1 MVILRSQREIE
12 RIASAGRVA
21 ASTLSLLAEHVSP
34 GMSTL
39 ELDEMAEDFIRSQ
52 GAVPACKG
60 YYGFPASVCISV
72 NEGVVHGIPSAHRKL
87 CDGDI
92 VSLDLVVQKDGF
104 MGDTAIT
111 VPVGE
116 IDEASQQLL
125 EVTEQALYQGI
136 AAAVVG
142 NHIGDIGYAVQSYV
156 RPYRYGVVME
166 YVGHGIGTEMHAEPE
181 VPNYGKPG
189 EGLRLEAGMVIC
201 IEPMINMGKAQTKT
215 LKDGWTVITADRKR
229 SAHFE
234 HTVAITEDGP
244 LILTERS

>member
-1 MVILRSQREIE
+1 MVILRSRREIE
-12 RIASAGRVA
+12 RIASAGHVA
-21 ASTLSLLAEHVSP
+21 AATLSLLAKHVAP
-34 GMSTL
+34 GISTL
-39 ELDEMAEDFIRSQ
+39 ELDELAEDFIRSQ

-72 NEGVVHGIPSAHRKL
+72 NEGVVHGIPSAHHKL
-87 CDGDI
+87 RDGDI

-116 IDEASQQLL
+116 IDEASRQLL

-142 NHIGDIGYAVQSYV
+142 NHIGDIGHAVQSYV

-215 LKDGWTVITADRKR
+215 LKDGWTVMTADRKR